1 MSERRKYWKLNK
13 LVKNVVYWVSVIPNK
28 RKQKRLYREDNRRF
42 R

>member
-13 LVKNVVYWVSVIPNK
+13 LVKKRCLLGFCNSK